1 MNLPE
6 KEMLS
11 YGWKSDGQRGWTL
24 QKYENNVNAQIE
36 SLHFFFTA
44 MQGYPW
50 CGDVSRNALPW
61 ERLSFA
67 SNGIVVCFKL
77 RAYINNLRCV
87 G

>member
-1 MNLPE
+1 
-6 KEMLS
+6 MLS

-50 CGDVSRNALPW
+50 CGGCFSECSALG
-61 ERLSFA
+61 EA
-67 SNGIVVCFKL
+67 VVCVKWHCGL
-77 RAYINNLRCV
+77 LQTASV
-87 G
+87 H

>member
-1 MNLPE
+1 
-6 KEMLS
+6 MLS
-11 YGWKSDGQRGWTL
+11 YGWNSDGQRGWTL
-24 QKYENNVNAQIE
+24 QKYENNVNAQKE
-36 SLHFFFTA
+36 SLHFSLPRRRDTR
-44 MQGYPW
+44 GV
-50 CGDVSRNALPW
+50 GDVSRNALPW